1 MSGFNGCGENTSPSR
16 LFDRTQALQLFV
28 CNRVSRMGRDD
39 RGSPMTIALTH
50 AKSTAAASARTA
62 ARDGSFDGAASDE
75 ALIRRIAAGDQLAMR
90 TLFARHRIPLYRWLL
105 RIVRDETTA
114 EDLLSDV
121 FLDVWRQ
128 AASFKGRA
136 SVSTWLLAI
145 ARARRARVDTELL
158 DERITSTIGDP
169 ADTPE
174 AALQEKRRGELL
186 RESLAKLSPENS
198 EVIDLV
204 YYHGKSVKE
213 VAEIVGVGEATV
225 KTRMFYARRKL
236 ASLVAAGLPP
246 GSGARRG
253 H

>member
-1 MSGFNGCGENTSPSR
+1 
-16 LFDRTQALQLFV
+16 
-28 CNRVSRMGRDD
+28 
-39 RGSPMTIALTH
+39 MTIALTH
-50 AKSTAAASARTA
+50 AKSATAAAARAA
-62 ARDGSFDGAASDE
+62 ARDTSSDDAASDE
-75 ALIRRIAAGDQLAMR
+75 ALIKRIAGGDQLAMR
-90 TLFARHRIPLYRWLL
+90 TLYARHRIPLYRWLL
-105 RIVRDETTA
+105 RIVRNETVA

-145 ARARRARVDTELL
+145 ARYKALSARRARVDTELL
-158 DERITSTIGDP
+158 DERITSTIADP

-186 RESLAKLSPENS
+186 RESLAKLSPEHS

-225 KTRMFYARRKL
+225 KTRMFYARKKL
-236 ASLVAAGLPP
+236 ASLVAA
-246 GSGARRG
+246 A
-253 H
+253 